1 MPLSEINGIAVTSIS
16 KLDGISTVATV
27 DGITYSSGFTP
38 TVLLSYGFDDQ
49 TVLSGSTPGAWN
61 PTLTHSGWGNGNVV
75 VNGTTWAPT
84 GTPTNT
90 NLVGKNSA
98 AWRCDSNATG
108 SSNTGP
114 AGALSSA
121 FDGSHDTSSSTKYI
135 YSETSGTLGHEL
147 IVCRTPGF
155 RPAQIRTGQNTS
167 LDLRFW
173 LHGYGDSIDTLS
185 VYVDDASTS
194 NEANAL
200 LYATYTAS
208 HTGTANTGTT
218 TLTAVAGA
226 QHTSVTPTTYT
237 YSNQS
242 NSPWIQSTINLY
254 AIRNETTFHYIY
266 FVMVAKPGISNHRFR
281 GDLGIDQVEIVEV

>member
-1 MPLSEINGIAVTSIS
+1 MPLSEINGIAVSSIS
-16 KLDGISTVATV
+16 KLDGISSVATV
-27 DGITYSSGFTP
+27 DGIGYPSGFTP

-49 TVLSGSTPGAWN
+49 TVATSNTGAGWN

-75 VNGTTWAPT
+75 VDGTQWAPT
-84 GTPTNT
+84 GTQTNVT
-90 NLVGKNSA
+90 LVGKNSG
-98 AWRCDSNATG
+98 AWRCDSNATA
-108 SSNTGP
+108 STNTGP

-121 FDGSHDTSSSTKYI
+121 FNGSHDTSASTKYI
-135 YSETSGTLGHEL
+135 YSETSGTLGSEL

-155 RPAQIRTGQNTS
+155 RPSQIRQGQNTS
-167 LDLRFW
+167 LNLRFW
-173 LHGYGDSIDTLS
+173 LHGYGDSIDKLF

-194 NEANAL
+194 NATNAL

-208 HTGTANTGTT
+208 HTGAANTGTT
-218 TLTAVAGA
+218 TLTAVPGA
-226 QHTSVTPTTYT
+226 QHTGVTPTTYT
-237 YSNQS
+237 YSSQS

-266 FVMVAKPGISNHRFR
+266 FVMVAKAGIQNQTFR

>member
-1 MPLSEINGIAVTSIS
+1 M
-16 KLDGISTVATV
+16 
-27 DGITYSSGFTP
+27 
-38 TVLLSYGFDDQ
+38 
-49 TVLSGSTPGAWN
+49 
-61 PTLTHSGWGNGNVV
+61 TLTPR
-75 VNGTTWAPT
+75 A
-84 GTPTNT
+84 
-90 NLVGKNSA
+90 LVTLA
-98 AWRCDSNATG
+98 
-108 SSNTGP
+108 P

-121 FDGSHDTSSSTKYI
+121 FDGSHDTSTSTKYI
-135 YSETSGTLGHEL
+135 YSETSGTLGSEL

-155 RPAQIRTGQNTS
+155 SPAQIRTGQNTS
-167 LDLRFW
+167 LNLRFW

-194 NEANAL
+194 NETNAL

-208 HTGTANTGTT
+208 HSGAANTGTT

-226 QHTSVTPTTYT
+226 QHTGVTPTTYT

-254 AIRNETTFHYIY
+254 AIRNENTLHYIY

-281 GDLGIDQVEIVEV
+281 GDLGIDQVEIVEVCNAKNSVLHLHGTSYCVEDDMTTEIGQYKSCDLPPDDPEVGDTSAGTYDESANTFTFDSPGDSVVSKTLYLLHVQEH